1 MGNMGRG
8 TPRLIALLAI
18 GLVVA
23 AIYYVQRRNTPPPKP
38 AEDNVIYVNPNI
50 RAPAPGSVPF

>member
-18 GLVVA
+18 GIVVA
-23 AIYYVQRRNTPPPKP
+23 AIYYVQRRNAPPPQETPP
-38 AEDNVIYVNPNI
+38 NVVYVNPNASAPA
-50 RAPAPGSVPF
+50 APAP

>member
-23 AIYYVQRRNTPPPKP
+23 AIYYVQRRNAPPPSSP
-38 AEDNVIYVNPNI
+38 DQGVIYVNPNVSAPA
-50 RAPAPGSVPF
+50 APAP

>member
-1 MGNMGRG
+1 MGGMGRG

-23 AIYYVQRRNTPPPKP
+23 AIYYVTRTDTPPPAP
-38 AEDNVIYVNPNI
+38 NVVYVNPNAS
-50 RAPAPGSVPF
+50 APAPPAP

>member
-23 AIYYVQRRNTPPPKP
+23 AIYYVQRRNAPPTSP
-38 AEDNVIYVNPNI
+38 DQGVVYVNPNVS
-50 RAPAPGSVPF
+50 APATPRP